1 MKYSSIVFLF
11 LLTVLTL
18 SCTKENCSE
27 NVIPPQASIF
37 IEVLDETTNENVFK
51 NGTYTLGDVA
61 VVEIDDTEID
71 YNFISRD
78 SLNLIQIF
86 PKTAIGVNNK
96 IYLKIADDENIEI
109 QYDVQTIRTDCYTQK
124 KVINVN
130 IPFYTF
136 VEENQL
142 FRIKI

>member
-1 MKYSSIVFLF
+1 MKYSSIAFLF
-11 LLTVLTL
+11 LLTVIIL

-37 IEVLDETTNENVFK
+37 IEVLDEDNDENVFT
-51 NGTYTLGDVA
+51 NETYTLADIS
-61 VVEIDDTEID
+61 VVEFDDTEVD
-71 YNFISRD
+71 FNFITRD

-86 PKTAIGVNNK
+86 PKTDVALDNK
-96 IYLKIADDENIEI
+96 IYLNIADDEVIEI
-109 QYDVQTIRTDCYTQK
+109 QYDVETLNTECYTQK
-124 KVINVN
+124 RAININ

-136 VEENQL
+136 TEENQI

>member
-1 MKYSSIVFLF
+1 MKKYSIIFLF

-27 NVIPPQASIF
+27 NVTPPQASIF
-37 IEVLDETTNENVFK
+37 IEVLDEDTDENVFT
-51 NGTYTLGDVA
+51 NETYTVGDISVT
-61 VVEIDDTEID
+61 EFDDTEVDFVLIT
-71 YNFISRD
+71 RD

-86 PKTAIGVNNK
+86 PKTNVELDNK
-96 IYLKIADDENIEI
+96 IYLNIADDETIEI
-109 QYDVQTIRTDCYTQK
+109 QYDVETLNTECYTQMRI
-124 KVINVN
+124 INVN

-136 VEENQL
+136 TEENQI

>member
-1 MKYSSIVFLF
+1 MKYNSIIVVFLF
-11 LLTVLTL
+11 VLTTI

-37 IEVLDETTNENVFK
+37 VEVLDEVTNENVFK
-51 NGTYTLGDVA
+51 NGTYTLADIA
-61 VVEIDDTEID
+61 VVEFDDTEVD
-71 YNFISRD
+71 FNFITRD

-86 PKTAIGVNNK
+86 PKTNIALDNK
-96 IYLKIADDENIEI
+96 IYLNISDDEIIEI
-109 QYDVQTIRTDCYTQK
+109 QYDVQTISTDCYTQK
-124 KVINVN
+124 KTINVN

-136 VEENQL
+136 IEENQL